1 MKLSPNVLIP
11 EPFPPGT
18 FLCHPECICGI
29 PCGLDPGELW
39 SKLPREVEPEQGE
52 HEAVKKELLPQED
65 IGKEGRKWASVEPSS
80 CKKAGRGKK
89 FQTKNE
95 LAQGWTGA

>member
-18 FLCHPECICGI
+18 FSGI
-29 PCGLDPGELW
+29 LAGFPGGLW
-39 SKLPREVEPEQGE
+39 SKLPRKVEPEQGE

-65 IGKEGRKWASVEPSS
+65 TGKEGRKWASVEPSS
-80 CKKAGRGKK
+80 CKKVGRGKS
-89 FQTKNE
+89 
-95 LAQGWTGA
+95 LPS